1 MKSADVFHVDLSD
14 PDRLKTVMEQ
24 YLRLGVCPVTCES
37 PGAMLQIKVELT
49 LPDGTTQA
57 YTGRIIQMMG
67 PNLFLVQISEV
78 IDIAHLQK
86 IAELSIVPETP
97 AATPAPSTRD
107 KPEQSAGSSP
117 ITGYESDMSDVYAQI
132 GNLSVNEKRRLAR
145 YGNRTV
151 RQLLMK
157 DPNKS
162 LHVLV
167 SKNPKVTMDEALE
180 FSKRPNISPEAL
192 KNLAENQSFRH
203 SKQLKFNLVRNP
215 STPLDIAKRLLKTLS
230 HHEWRVIAKSPS
242 VRTPI
247 TAEAKKL
254 VIQKLGKGKK

>member
-1 MKSADVFHVDLSD
+1 MMAGHLFRVDLRD
-14 PDRLKTVMEQ
+14 PDRLRSVVEQ
-24 YLRLGVCPVTCES
+24 YLRLGVCPVSGES
-37 PGAMLQIKVELT
+37 PGAMLRIPIELQ
-49 LPDGTTQA
+49 LPDDTSLT

-67 PNLFLVQISEV
+67 PELFLVQISEV
-78 IDIAHLQK
+78 IDIGRLQK
-86 IAELSIVPETP
+86 IVELSAAPDRPETDPEPP
-97 AATPAPSTRD
+97 AREKGRPTVEPA
-107 KPEQSAGSSP
+107 E

-132 GNLSVNEKRRLAR
+132 GSLSITEKRRLAR

-192 KNLAENQSFRH
+192 KNLGENHSFRH

-215 STPLDIAKRLLKTLS
+215 STPMDLARRLLKQLS
-230 HHEWRVIAKSPS
+230 HHEWRIIAKSSS
-242 VRTPI
+242 VRMAI
-247 TAEAKKL
+247 TSEAKKL
-254 VIQKLGKGKK
+254 VLQKLGKGR